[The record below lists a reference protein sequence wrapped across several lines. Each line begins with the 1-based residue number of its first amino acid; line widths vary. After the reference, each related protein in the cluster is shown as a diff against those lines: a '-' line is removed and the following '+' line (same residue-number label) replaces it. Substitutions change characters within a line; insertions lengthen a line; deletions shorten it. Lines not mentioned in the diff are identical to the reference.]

1 MEMAGLGKLSP
12 NMMLIGFQEKWWAC
26 PDDADEY
33 VRTIQSALDLHL
45 SVGVFR
51 IQSGFDLTSI
61 GIMNQNVMRQFDD
74 KLIFVV
80 CFWVWWLRSQSFNP
94 LNARKTFENY
104 CGAEIQTRGRRV
116 WSVNATSVIIDAP
129 LTIKWTSAQRLN
141 LPFVPYQL
149 NLNIQTSVNTFSLLL
164 HFRIGICSKNKNI
177 LLILI
182 LHLLGLLCF
191 KLKDKEK
198 RNKTKPVWF
207 EPIASGLSCST
218 TSVHHLVERT
228 FKEMCKRQ
236 EIWTWNKKH

>member
-61 GIMNQNVMRQFDD
+61 GIMNQNVMRQD

-94 LNARKTFENY
+94 LNARKTFEN
-104 CGAEIQTRGRRV
+104 CWG
-116 WSVNATSVIIDAP
+116 S
-129 LTIKWTSAQRLN
+129 
-141 LPFVPYQL
+141 
-149 NLNIQTSVNTFSLLL
+149 
-164 HFRIGICSKNKNI
+164 
-177 LLILI
+177 
-182 LHLLGLLCF
+182 
-191 KLKDKEK
+191 
-198 RNKTKPVWF
+198 
-207 EPIASGLSCST
+207 
-218 TSVHHLVERT
+218 
-228 FKEMCKRQ
+228 
-236 EIWTWNKKH
+236 